1 MVVSIRLY
9 AHVRAKVGKEDLQ
22 LNLAKGATVQAALRR
37 VMDKYGK
44 ELVEMLG
51 GRNLVI
57 MLNDKNIE
65 FLGGLKTRLEQ
76 GDRIAILP
84 PLSGG

>member
-1 MVVSIRLY
+1 MVVSVRLY
-9 AHVRAKVGKEDLQ
+9 AHVRATVGKEDLQ
-22 LNLAKGATVQAALRR
+22 LNLAKGATVQVALRR
-37 VMDKYGK
+37 LMDEYGK
-44 ELVEMLG
+44 ELVGMLG

-65 FLGGLKTRLEQ
+65 FLGGLKTPLEQ

>member
-1 MVVSIRLY
+1 MVSVRLY
-9 AHVRAKVGKEDLQ
+9 AHVRATVGKEDLQ

-37 VMDKYGK
+37 LTDKYGK
-44 ELVEMLG
+44 ELVGMLG

-65 FLGGLKTRLEQ
+65 FLGGLQTPLEQ